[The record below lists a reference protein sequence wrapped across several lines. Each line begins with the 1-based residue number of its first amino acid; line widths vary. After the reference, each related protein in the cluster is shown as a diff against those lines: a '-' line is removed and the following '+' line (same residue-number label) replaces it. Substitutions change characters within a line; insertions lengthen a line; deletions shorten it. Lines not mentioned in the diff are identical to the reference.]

1 MNHKKRMKNIDIA
14 RGIAMV
20 LVVMGH
26 CDNFKFWSIEK
37 FSSLFFM
44 QLFIFLSG
52 IFFSENC
59 KSLKEL
65 FVTIKKKCLPIY
77 KYYLK
82 YEILFYLLT
91 NLFLKIGFY
100 NINILYGGKSIGYI
114 SLNIAFVKN
123 IVKII
128 FLMGREPFCGAFW
141 FLISLIFIII
151 EYSCINYL
159 ADKFFRSNDSKKLF
173 FINIMIWIMF
183 LIGCIMNYTGFNIPR
198 LSPSFTL
205 ILFFHLGNLYRKKGK
220 IQFDNLALFV
230 LCVLTLNILYYFGTI
245 SMNSNTYSNPIFL
258 IICSFSGIYMVMYLS
273 KFIEKN
279 LKSISNILAYV
290 GKNTL
295 PIVALQFISFKFIM
309 FIQYKLNFISYEEL
323 GILTGANNNN
333 LIYILYVICGIF
345 IPLVFSYMIQKMK
358 IYIRKGEKK
367 DENINYYKARHS

>member
-14 RGIAMV
+14 RGIAII

-26 CDNFKFWSIEK
+26 CDNFESWSIER

-52 IFFSENC
+52 IFFDEKC
-59 KSLKEL
+59 DSLKGL
-65 FVTIKKKCLPIY
+65 FTTIKKKCLPIY
-77 KYYLK
+77 KCYLK

-100 NINILYGGKSIGYI
+100 NINVLYGGKSIEYI

-123 IVKII
+123 IIKII

-141 FLISLIFIII
+141 FLISLIFIVI
-151 EYSCINYL
+151 EYSSINYL
-159 ADKFFRSNDSKKLF
+159 SNRLFGFNNKKKYFFTNVMICTLF
-173 FINIMIWIMF
+173 V
-183 LIGCIMNYTGFNIPR
+183 IGCIMNYTGFNIPR

-205 ILFFHLGNLYRKKGK
+205 ILFFHLGNLYRKKGR
-220 IQFDNLALFV
+220 IQFDNLVFFV
-230 LCVLTLNILYYFGTI
+230 LCVLTLNVLYYFGTI

-258 IICSFSGIYMVMYLS
+258 IICSFAGIYMVMYLS
-273 KFIEKN
+273 KFIEKK
-279 LKSISNILAYV
+279 LKYTSNILAYV

-309 FIQYKLNFISYEEL
+309 FIQYKLNLISYEEL
-323 GILTGANNNN
+323 GFLTGANNNN
-333 LIYILYVICGIF
+333 FIYILYVICGIF
-345 IPLVFSYMIQKMK
+345 IPLVFSYLIQKMK
-358 IYIRKGEKK
+358 IYIRKGEKN
-367 DENINYYKARHS
+367 ENINYYKARHS

>member
-14 RGIAMV
+14 RGIAII

-26 CDNFKFWSIEK
+26 CDNFESWSIER

-52 IFFSENC
+52 IFFDEKC
-59 KSLKEL
+59 DSLKGL
-65 FVTIKKKCLPIY
+65 FTTIKKKCFPIY
-77 KYYLK
+77 KCYLK

-100 NINILYGGKSIGYI
+100 NINVLYGGKSIEYI

-123 IVKII
+123 IIKII

-141 FLISLIFIII
+141 FLISLIFIVI
-151 EYSCINYL
+151 EYSSINYL
-159 ADKFFRSNDSKKLF
+159 SNRLFGFNNKKKCFFTNVMICTLF
-173 FINIMIWIMF
+173 V
-183 LIGCIMNYTGFNIPR
+183 IGCIMNYTGFNIPR

-205 ILFFHLGNLYRKKGK
+205 ILFFHLGNLYRKKGR
-220 IQFDNLALFV
+220 IQFDNLVFFA
-230 LCVLTLNILYYFGTI
+230 LCVLTLNVLYYFGTI

-258 IICSFSGIYMVMYLS
+258 IICSFAGIYMVMYLS
-273 KFIEKN
+273 KFIEKK
-279 LKSISNILAYV
+279 LKYTSNILAYV

-309 FIQYKLNFISYEEL
+309 FIQYKLNLISYEEL
-323 GILTGANNNN
+323 GLLTGANNNN
-333 LIYILYVICGIF
+333 FIYILYVICGIF
-345 IPLVFSYMIQKMK
+345 IPLVFSYLIQKMK
-358 IYIRKGEKK
+358 IYIRKGEKN
-367 DENINYYKARHS
+367 ENINYYKARHS